1 MNENRVLGP
10 IKRWSANR
18 KLRGTAVSQIAAF
31 PQGSVGRVVGRVVPR
46 YAVPA
51 PLTGRPCVA
60 WRVWMRWDS
69 TGTGSTSST
78 PIHEVS
84 GCEFGLD
91 DGSGIAIV
99 DPRSAT
105 VTVIGHQ
112 EAQMLGD
119 PEGIEAYLAKF
130 GVTMSEFMKP
140 QMKYFEHII
149 APGDDVAVAGEA
161 LLDGTTLRFMGG
173 ATISDAPNALY

>member
-18 KLRGTAVSQIAAF
+18 KLRGTVVSQIATF
-31 PQGSVGRVVGRVVPR
+31 PQGSVGRVVGRVIAS

-60 WRVWMRWDS
+60 WRVWMMWS
-69 TGTGSTSST
+69 SGGTGTSST

-84 GCEFGLD
+84 GCEYGLD
-91 DGSGIAIV
+91 DGSGVAIV
-99 DPRSAT
+99 DPRLAT
-105 VTVIGHQ
+105 VTVTGHR
-112 EAQMLGD
+112 ESQMLGD
-119 PEGIEAYLAKF
+119 PEAIEAYLAKF
-130 GVTMSEFMKP
+130 GVTMSEFMKR

-161 LLDGTTLRFMGG
+161 LVDGSMLRFMGG